1 MDGRDPSGP
10 DTPDLSHLPHYE
22 LAYRDEEFLARPE
35 LRPVRLQLELLKPE
49 LVQQEEGVASTIVV
63 FGSSR
68 IPAPEDVDEE
78 REAAERAV
86 EENPGS
92 EEAKTELVR
101 ARQRCARAAYYTEAR
116 RFGRLV
122 SDYCQ
127 VCSPYELVITTG
139 GGPGIMEAANR
150 GARDVDAKTMGLNI
164 RIPHEQEPNPY
175 VSPELN
181 FFFQYFALRKMHFLL
196 RAKALAIFP
205 GGFGTLDELF
215 DALTLIQ
222 TGVMDPIP
230 VVLVGR
236 EYWDGVLDFDALVG
250 AGTISP
256 EDRELVRYADDAAE
270 AWEIILDRYPE
281 IREMHR
287 DAVDEPAEGSPDG
300 A

>member
-1 MDGRDPSGP
+1 MDGQDAGP
-10 DTPDLSHLPHYE
+10 DAPDLGHLPHYE
-22 LAYRDEEFLARPE
+22 LAFKDDEFLARPE
-35 LRPVRLQLELLKPE
+35 LRAVRLQLELLKPE
-49 LVQQEEGVASTIVV
+49 LIQQQQGVESTIVV

-68 IPAPEDVDEE
+68 IPAPEDADETL
-78 REAAERAV
+78 REAERAL
-86 EENPGS
+86 EENPES
-92 EEAKTELVR
+92 AEAEAELAR
-101 ARQRCARAAYYTEAR
+101 ARRRCSRTRYYEEAR

-127 VCSPYELVITTG
+127 VCSPYELVVTTG

-175 VSPELN
+175 ITPELN
-181 FFFQYFALRKMHFLL
+181 FFFQYFAIRKMHFLL

-236 EYWDGVLDFDALVG
+236 EYWDRVLSLEALVEE
-250 AGTISP
+250 GTISP
-256 EDRELVRYADDAAE
+256 EDRDLVRYAGDAEE
-270 AWEIILDRYPE
+270 AWEIILESYPE
-281 IREMHR
+281 IREMHLQ
-287 DAVDEPAEGSPDG
+287 AVGEAQAGS
-300 A
+300 